1 LDTPAVADLPARPD
15 INVKREL
22 LRGLADALTML
33 AKRLQ
38 TQETTK
44 RMIFLLAA
52 RAETIAAQ
60 AWDLNSKK
68 NREVEQAAG
77 DLVAQFHTF
86 ATSLTDMSNRVADD
100 IAVGQSLAAAMVSHA
115 TRLLTIARALD
126 AAGGTTNIMAQLRP
140 LAGSLTT
147 LASRQ
152 QSDTLVAK
160 DTAALAERATQ
171 LAERAQS
178 MATPAG
184 ARGAARTGIGLH
196 YALRAIADDAAA
208 VSLRMATEAA
218 LLKAAVAEMAIGT
231 QKLATAD
238 SPKIRTTQDEIAADR
253 IRQVVRKGQAAGD
266 WVTPG
271 PARERR

>member
-1 LDTPAVADLPARPD
+1 MADLPVRPD
-15 INVKREL
+15 LDVKREL

-68 NREVEQAAG
+68 NRDAERAAI
-77 DLVAQFHTF
+77 DLVAQLHTF
-86 ATSLTDMSNRVADD
+86 AISLTDMSNRVADD
-100 IAVGQSLAAAMVSHA
+100 IEVGQSLATAMVSHA
-115 TRLLTIARALD
+115 NRLLTIARALD

-140 LAGSLTT
+140 LAISLTT

-160 DTAALAERATQ
+160 DTAGLAERATQ
-171 LAERAQS
+171 LAERTQS

-184 ARGAARTGIGLH
+184 VRGAGRTGIDLH
-196 YALRAIADDAAA
+196 FALRAIADDAAA

-231 QKLATAD
+231 QKLADAD
-238 SPKIRTTQDEIAADR
+238 TLKTKTTQDEIAADR

-266 WVTPG
+266 WVASG
-271 PARERR
+271 ALRERR